1 MSDTPLNDRIA
12 ADLKD
17 AMRAR
22 DDVRRRTLRSVRS
35 ALMKK
40 EIGEREGGEGTLTEE
55 QELAV
60 LQKEAKQRRESIEQ
74 FESAGREDLA
84 EKEREELAVIE
95 DYLPS
100 QLSEDELRDKIEAII
115 EDVGAESM
123 ADMGAVMGRAM
134 GALRG
139 RADGNAVRKIVEEL
153 LRN

>member
-40 EIGEREGGEGTLTEE
+40 EIDEREGGEGTLTEE

>member
-1 MSDTPLNDRIA
+1 MSDTSLKDRIA
-12 ADLKD
+12 TDLKD

-22 DDVRRRTLRSVRS
+22 DDVRRRTLRSIRS

-40 EIGEREGGEGTLTEE
+40 EIDEREGGEGTLSAK

-95 DYLPS
+95 EYLPS
-100 QLSEDELRDKIEAII
+100 QLSEDELRQKVEAII
-115 EDVGAESM
+115 EDMGAESM

-134 GALRG
+134 GAVRG
-139 RADGNAVRKIVEEL
+139 RADGNDVRRIAEEL